1 LQEKQKGRKFN
12 KMKQFLIFVN
22 KEFLHIFRDP
32 RTILILL
39 IIPAI
44 QIILFGFA
52 LTTDIKNIDI
62 AVFDQSHDDAS
73 RLIIPK
79 LLNSPYFN
87 VVASVDN
94 MNEADRLLQSG
105 ETMAVITF
113 GKGLESDIVREGVGN
128 VQIITD
134 GSDPNTSI
142 AVSRYLQAII
152 LTAQKEL
159 INIAPLQQ
167 ISLTDGRITII
178 PEPNMLY
185 NPLIKSSY
193 SFVPGV
199 MGLILM
205 LICSMMTS
213 ISIVREK
220 EEGTM
225 DILLVS
231 PMKPLN
237 IILAKSIPYLALS
250 MINLATILLLS
261 VFLLGVPITGSLF
274 WLLIISIVFIFV
286 ALATGLLVSSL
297 VSTQVAAMLMSGLVF
312 MEPVILLSG
321 MIFPI
326 ENMPFILRAI
336 AQFIPA
342 KWYIVAVK
350 KLMIQGLPVSYVLNE
365 MLILFT
371 MAVVFIFISLKAF
384 KTRVS

>member
-1 LQEKQKGRKFN
+1 
-12 KMKQFLIFVN
+12 MKQFLIFVN

-52 LTTDIKNIDI
+52 LTSDIKNIDI
-62 AVFDQSHDDAS
+62 AVFDQSHDASS

-94 MNEADRLLQSG
+94 MDEADKLLQSG
-105 ETMAVITF
+105 ETMAVIIF
-113 GKGLESDIVREGVGN
+113 EKGLESDIMREGAGN

-134 GSDPNTSI
+134 GSDPNTSN
-142 AVSRYLQAII
+142 AVSRYLQAIV

-167 ISLTDGRITII
+167 MSLTNDRITIL

-225 DILLVS
+225 DVLLVS

-237 IILAKSIPYLALS
+237 IILAKSVPYLALS
-250 MINLATILLLS
+250 LINLATILLLS

-274 WLLIISIVFIFV
+274 WLLIISIIFIFV

-312 MEPVILLSG
+312 MVPVMWLSG

-326 ENMPFILRAI
+326 DNMPFILRAI

-350 KLMIQGLPVSYVLNE
+350 KLMIQGLPVSYVLTE
-365 MLILFT
+365 MLILFA
-371 MAVVFIFISLKAF
+371 MAISFIFISLKAF
-384 KTRVS
+384 KMRVS